1 MDGVLFFVFLDFL
14 LYFGLKRQIFI
25 KYPFFCFTGE
35 ESMIF
40 IWLPLLFAAFSF
52 QVFAGDVIVTV
63 DRFKHNNDAP
73 VRFSICDSEECHT
86 KRDKGYVD
94 IDAELIERTD
104 NFRKY
109 RIKNVELG
117 EYSLSAYHDLNNSGK
132 LERSGILGIPQ
143 EPIGFSRLDVQ
154 KVRRHPK
161 WDEVKFHVGDDNASV
176 TVHLVDKFGL

>member
-1 MDGVLFFVFLDFL
+1 
-14 LYFGLKRQIFI
+14 
-25 KYPFFCFTGE
+25 
-35 ESMIF
+35 MIF
-40 IWLPLLFAAFSF
+40 IWLPLLLIVFSF

-73 VRFSICDSEECHT
+73 VRFSICDSEECHK

-94 IDAELIERTD
+94 TDAELIEVSD
-104 NFRKY
+104 CFRKY
-109 RIKNVELG
+109 SIKNIEPG
-117 EYSLSAYHDLNNSGK
+117 GYSLSAYHDLNNSGK

-161 WDEVKFHVGDDNASV
+161 WDEVKFHVGDGNTSV